1 MASMLGAPPLW
12 VSTLRESSTVSET
25 DEDLMLEVQGG
36 SREAFEALFQRYRAP
51 IWTFFRRRIDD
62 GSRAEEL
69 AQDAFLALLQGARR
83 YEARASF
90 RAYLFGIAYNVM
102 LAERRRQGGR
112 GATSIHAETIAAQ
125 VPDPDAAIWV
135 RSALARLDS
144 DDREILMLR
153 EYEQL
158 SYQEIADLMSMP
170 LNTVRS
176 RLFRARAAMR
186 VALIP
191 TRPERSE
198 VQS

>member
-102 LAERRRQGGR
+102 LAERRKQGSR
-112 GATSIHAETIAAQ
+112 VATAIDEEILPAQ
-125 VPDPDAAIWV
+125 AHDPDAAIWV
-135 RSALARLDS
+135 RRALDQLDS

-186 VALIP
+186 AALIP